1 MPYVLLTL
9 AVIAGAAAIFLWYL
23 DSKQRRAQQAEQ
35 PPAAVEL
42 PGQPEQTGASAELAD
57 APSADI
63 ASANILGNS
72 VPNTS
77 IPGAGESVAADT
89 EWSAQATYG
98 DALRRGRVLDDEEL
112 ATAEQLP
119 QQDLAEQ
126 DLPQHDEESAAESA
140 GDPIAEAKAEVDNA
154 ELDTEEG
161 SELDAAAGAEPL
173 VEPRSELDAEP
184 HVESDLEND
193 AEAESALASERQPEP
208 TEASQNPESAE
219 TLEAAEATETAPKP
233 EPDLASNELLSAE
246 ENRSDVSDASD
257 VNDLSDAAAVHADG
271 VNGADHFEERDD
283 AAEQPTPVAPVAKPA
298 GPRRDSIIPG
308 ALRRER
314 RQWAEKNGFS
324 FSKHDEY
331 LVDEWTRG
339 AAAGGAAPKDIVQG
353 SAYGHEMVL
362 MDLGGVNV
370 MAMRTGA
377 ATEIV
382 VDFRRVDRDQRND
395 RTTGEAVF
403 DDLLEVGHIA
413 DFTVYATD
421 AAVASRMIDARV
433 VTACDSLPEIVTAVW
448 MESDWVLAQTDKG
461 SHASDWDEMLAPLG
475 LLADVARVL
484 PPRSMANQILKFEGA
499 DPTRMM
505 GPKQPPA
512 FENNQLLHVV
522 PDPQDH
528 PPIQRPSEPVEL
540 PTRSKAEARGYLEP
554 YALGVDEVDAI
565 ADGVDK
571 SQEGGHRKRPHV
583 KRDLSAGPSI
593 FGDE

>member
-23 DSKQRRAQQAEQ
+23 DSKQRRAQQTEQ
-35 PPAAVEL
+35 PPAAVES

-57 APSADI
+57 APSTDI
-63 ASANILGNS
+63 ASAN
-72 VPNTS
+72 VPGAS
-77 IPGAGESVAADT
+77 IPSVDIPDAEDSVAADT

-119 QQDLAEQ
+119 QQDLVEQ
-126 DLPQHDEESAAESA
+126 DLPQHDEESATESA
-140 GDPIAEAKAEVDNA
+140 ADPIAEANAGVDN
-154 ELDTEEG
+154 
-161 SELDAAAGAEPL
+161 AEPL

-184 HVESDLEND
+184 HIESDIDSD
-193 AEAESALASERQPEP
+193 AEAESALVSEWQPEP
-208 TEASQNPESAE
+208 TEPSENPESAE
-219 TLEAAEATETAPKP
+219 ALEAAEATETAPKP
-233 EPDLASNELLSAE
+233 EPGLASNELLSAE
-246 ENRSDVSDASD
+246 ENRSDASDASD
-257 VNDLSDAAAVHADG
+257 ANDLSDAAAVHADG

-593 FGDE
+593 FDDE

>member
-35 PPAAVEL
+35 PPAAVES
-42 PGQPEQTGASAELAD
+42 PGQPEQTGASGELAD

-63 ASANILGNS
+63 ARA
-72 VPNTS
+72 S
-77 IPGAGESVAADT
+77 IPSVDIPDAEESVATDT

-112 ATAEQLP
+112 AIAEQLP
-119 QQDLAEQ
+119 QQ

-140 GDPIAEAKAEVDNA
+140 GDPIAEANAEVDNA
-154 ELDTEEG
+154 ELDTELDTEEG
-161 SELDAAAGAEPL
+161 
-173 VEPRSELDAEP
+173 SELDAEP

-193 AEAESALASERQPEP
+193 AETDSALVSERQPEP
-208 TEASQNPESAE
+208 TEASEKP
-219 TLEAAEATETAPKP
+219 EATENPETAPKP
-233 EPDLASNELLSAE
+233 EPGLASDELLSAE
-246 ENRSDVSDASD
+246 ENRSDASDASD
-257 VNDLSDAAAVHADG
+257 ANDLSDAAAVHADG

-283 AAEQPTPVAPVAKPA
+283 AAEQPTPVAKPA

-554 YALGVDEVDAI
+554 YALGVDEVDVI

>member
-42 PGQPEQTGASAELAD
+42 PGQPEQTGASGELAD

-63 ASANILGNS
+63 ARANILGNS

-77 IPGAGESVAADT
+77 IPGAEESVAADT

-119 QQDLAEQ
+119 QQDL
-126 DLPQHDEESAAESA
+126 PQHDEESAAESA
-140 GDPIAEAKAEVDNA
+140 ADSAVDPIAEANAEVDNA
-154 ELDTEEG
+154 ELD
-161 SELDAAAGAEPL
+161 SAEPL

-193 AEAESALASERQPEP
+193 AEAESALESERQPEP
-208 TEASQNPESAE
+208 TEASENPESAE
-219 TLEAAEATETAPKP
+219 ALEAAEATETAPKP
-233 EPDLASNELLSAE
+233 EPGLASNELLSAE
-246 ENRSDVSDASD
+246 ENRSDASDASD
-257 VNDLSDAAAVHADG
+257 ANDLSDAAAVHADG

>member
-35 PPAAVEL
+35 PPAAVES

-63 ASANILGNS
+63 ASANILGTS

-77 IPGAGESVAADT
+77 IPGAEESVATDT

-119 QQDLAEQ
+119 QQDL
-126 DLPQHDEESAAESA
+126 PQQDEEFAAESA
-140 GDPIAEAKAEVDNA
+140 ADPIAEANAGVNNA

-193 AEAESALASERQPEP
+193 AETDLPLVSERQPEP
-208 TEASQNPESAE
+208 TEASENPESAE
-219 TLEAAEATETAPKP
+219 ALEAAEATETAPKP
-233 EPDLASNELLSAE
+233 EPGLESNELLSAE
-246 ENRSDVSDASD
+246 ENRSDVSDVNDHRSDVSD
-257 VNDLSDAAAVHADG
+257 VNDLSDAAEH
-271 VNGADHFEERDD
+271 
-283 AAEQPTPVAPVAKPA
+283 PTPVAPVAKPA

>member
-23 DSKQRRAQQAEQ
+23 DSKQRRAQQTEQ
-35 PPAAVEL
+35 PPAAVES

-57 APSADI
+57 APSTDI
-63 ASANILGNS
+63 ASAN
-72 VPNTS
+72 VPGAS
-77 IPGAGESVAADT
+77 IPSVDIPDAEDSVATDT

-140 GDPIAEAKAEVDNA
+140 ADPIAEANAGVNNA

-193 AEAESALASERQPEP
+193 AETDLALVSERQPEP
-208 TEASQNPESAE
+208 TEASENP
-219 TLEAAEATETAPKP
+219 EAAEATETAPKA
-233 EPDLASNELLSAE
+233 EPGLESNELLSAE
-246 ENRSDVSDASD
+246 ENRSDASD
-257 VNDLSDAAAVHADG
+257 VNDLSDAAEH
-271 VNGADHFEERDD
+271 
-283 AAEQPTPVAPVAKPA
+283 PTPVAPVAKPA

-593 FGDE
+593 FDDE

>member
-57 APSADI
+57 APNTDI
-63 ASANILGNS
+63 PGASISND
-72 VPNTS
+72 S
-77 IPGAGESVAADT
+77 IPGAEESVAADT

-119 QQDLAEQ
+119 QQDL
-126 DLPQHDEESAAESA
+126 PQRDEEFAAESA
-140 GDPIAEAKAEVDNA
+140 ADSVAEAN
-154 ELDTEEG
+154 T
-161 SELDAAAGAEPL
+161 
-173 VEPRSELDAEP
+173 EP
-184 HVESDLEND
+184 HVESDIDND
-193 AEAESALASERQPEP
+193 AKAEPALESERQPEP
-208 TEASQNPESAE
+208 TEDSETPKTAETAEPPETAETSETAETTGNPE
-219 TLEAAEATETAPKP
+219 TIETAPKP
-233 EPDLASNELLSAE
+233 EPGLASNELLSAE

-257 VNDLSDAAAVHADG
+257 ASDANDLSDAAAVHADG

-283 AAEQPTPVAPVAKPA
+283 PAEQPTPVAPVAKPA

>member
-35 PPAAVEL
+35 PPAAVES

-63 ASANILGNS
+63 ASA
-72 VPNTS
+72 S
-77 IPGAGESVAADT
+77 IPGAEESVAAGT

-119 QQDLAEQ
+119 QQDLPQQDLAEQ
-126 DLPQHDEESAAESA
+126 DEESAAESA
-140 GDPIAEAKAEVDNA
+140 ADPIAEANAGVNNA
-154 ELDTEEG
+154 ELD
-161 SELDAAAGAEPL
+161 SAEPL

-193 AEAESALASERQPEP
+193 AEAESALVSERQPEP
-208 TEASQNPESAE
+208 TEASETPKTAE
-219 TLEAAEATETAPKP
+219 TSETIETAPKP

-246 ENRSDVSDASD
+246 ENRSDASDA
-257 VNDLSDAAAVHADG
+257 NDLSDAAAVHADG
-271 VNGADHFEERDD
+271 VDGADHFEERHD

>member
-42 PGQPEQTGASAELAD
+42 PGQPEQTGASGELAD

-63 ASANILGNS
+63 ARANILGNS

-119 QQDLAEQ
+119 QQDL
-126 DLPQHDEESAAESA
+126 PQHDEESAAESA
-140 GDPIAEAKAEVDNA
+140 ADSVAEANTEVDDA
-154 ELDTEEG
+154 ELD
-161 SELDAAAGAEPL
+161 SAEPL

-184 HVESDLEND
+184 HIESDIDND
-193 AEAESALASERQPEP
+193 AEAESALESERQPEP
-208 TEASQNPESAE
+208 TEDSETPKTSETSETTETTETTETPE
-219 TLEAAEATETAPKP
+219 TIETAPKP
-233 EPDLASNELLSAE
+233 EPGLASNELFSAE
-246 ENRSDVSDASD
+246 ENRSDASDVSDA
-257 VNDLSDAAAVHADG
+257 NDLSDAAAVHADG

-314 RQWAEKNGFS
+314 RQWAEKSGFS

>member
-23 DSKQRRAQQAEQ
+23 DSKQRRAQQTEQ
-35 PPAAVEL
+35 PPAAVES

-57 APSADI
+57 APSTDI
-63 ASANILGNS
+63 ASAN
-72 VPNTS
+72 VPGAS
-77 IPGAGESVAADT
+77 IPSVDIPDAEDSVATDT

-119 QQDLAEQ
+119 QQDL
-126 DLPQHDEESAAESA
+126 PQQDEESAAESA
-140 GDPIAEAKAEVDNA
+140 ADPIAEANAEVDNA
-154 ELDTEEG
+154 ELDTELDTEEG

-184 HVESDLEND
+184 HVESDLEYD
-193 AEAESALASERQPEP
+193 AETDSALVSERQPEP
-208 TEASQNPESAE
+208 TEASENPESAE
-219 TLEAAEATETAPKP
+219 ALEAAEATETAPKP
-233 EPDLASNELLSAE
+233 EPGLESNELLSAE
-246 ENRSDVSDASD
+246 ENRSDVSD
-257 VNDLSDAAAVHADG
+257 VNDLSDAAEH
-271 VNGADHFEERDD
+271 
-283 AAEQPTPVAPVAKPA
+283 PTPVAPIAKPA

-593 FGDE
+593 FDDE

>member
-42 PGQPEQTGASAELAD
+42 PGQPEQTAASAELAD
-57 APSADI
+57 APRSNVPGASI
-63 ASANILGNS
+63 PSANI
-72 VPNTS
+72 
-77 IPGAGESVAADT
+77 PGAEESVAADT

-98 DALRRGRVLDDEEL
+98 DVLRRGRVLDDEEL

-119 QQDLAEQ
+119 QQDL
-126 DLPQHDEESAAESA
+126 PQRDEESAAESA
-140 GDPIAEAKAEVDNA
+140 ADSAVDPIAEAN
-154 ELDTEEG
+154 T
-161 SELDAAAGAEPL
+161 
-173 VEPRSELDAEP
+173 EP
-184 HVESDLEND
+184 HVESDIDND
-193 AEAESALASERQPEP
+193 AEAEPALESERQPEP
-208 TEASQNPESAE
+208 TEDSETPKTAETSETAETTGNPE
-219 TLEAAEATETAPKP
+219 TIETAPKP
-233 EPDLASNELLSAE
+233 EPGLASNEMLSAE

-257 VNDLSDAAAVHADG
+257 ASDANDLSDAAAVHADG

-448 MESDWVLAQTDKG
+448 MESDWVLAQTDRG

>member
-9 AVIAGAAAIFLWYL
+9 AVIVGAAAIFLWYL
-23 DSKQRRAQQAEQ
+23 DSKQRRAQQTEQ
-35 PPAAVEL
+35 PPAAVES

-57 APSADI
+57 APSTDI
-63 ASANILGNS
+63 ASAN
-72 VPNTS
+72 VPGVS
-77 IPGAGESVAADT
+77 IPNVDIPDAEDSVAADT

-119 QQDLAEQ
+119 QQD
-126 DLPQHDEESAAESA
+126 EEFAAESA
-140 GDPIAEAKAEVDNA
+140 ADPIAEANAEVDN
-154 ELDTEEG
+154 
-161 SELDAAAGAEPL
+161 AEPL

-184 HVESDLEND
+184 HIESDIDSD
-193 AEAESALASERQPEP
+193 AEAESALESERQPEP
-208 TEASQNPESAE
+208 TEDSETPKTAE
-219 TLEAAEATETAPKP
+219 TSETTEHPETIETAPKP
-233 EPDLASNELLSAE
+233 EPGLESNELLSAE
-246 ENRSDVSDASD
+246 ENRSDVSD
-257 VNDLSDAAAVHADG
+257 VNDLS
-271 VNGADHFEERDD
+271 D

-593 FGDE
+593 FDDE

>member
-23 DSKQRRAQQAEQ
+23 DSKQRRAQQTEQ
-35 PPAAVEL
+35 PPAAVES

-57 APSADI
+57 APRTDI
-63 ASANILGNS
+63 ASAN
-72 VPNTS
+72 VPGAS
-77 IPGAGESVAADT
+77 IPSVDIPDAEDSVATDT

-119 QQDLAEQ
+119 QQDLPQQDLVEQ
-126 DLPQHDEESAAESA
+126 DLPQQDEESAAESA
-140 GDPIAEAKAEVDNA
+140 ADPIAEANAGVNNA
-154 ELDTEEG
+154 ELDTGEG

-193 AEAESALASERQPEP
+193 AETDSALVSERQPEP
-208 TEASQNPESAE
+208 TEASENPETAE
-219 TLEAAEATETAPKP
+219 ALEAAKATETAPKP
-233 EPDLASNELLSAE
+233 EPGLESNELLSAE
-246 ENRSDVSDASD
+246 ENRSDVSD
-257 VNDLSDAAAVHADG
+257 VNDLSDAAEH
-271 VNGADHFEERDD
+271 
-283 AAEQPTPVAPVAKPA
+283 PTPVAPIAKPA

-370 MAMRTGA
+370 MAMRTGS

-593 FGDE
+593 FDDE

>member
-35 PPAAVEL
+35 PPAAVES

-63 ASANILGNS
+63 ASANILGTS

-77 IPGAGESVAADT
+77 IPGAEESVATDT

-119 QQDLAEQ
+119 QQDL
-126 DLPQHDEESAAESA
+126 PQQDEEFAAESA
-140 GDPIAEAKAEVDNA
+140 ADPIAEANAGVNNA

-193 AEAESALASERQPEP
+193 AETELPLVSERQPEP
-208 TEASQNPESAE
+208 TEASENPESAE
-219 TLEAAEATETAPKP
+219 ALEAAEATETAPKP
-233 EPDLASNELLSAE
+233 EPGLESNELLSAE
-246 ENRSDVSDASD
+246 ENRSDVSDVNDHRSDVSDVNDHRSDVSD
-257 VNDLSDAAAVHADG
+257 VNDLSDAAEH
-271 VNGADHFEERDD
+271 
-283 AAEQPTPVAPVAKPA
+283 PTPVAPVAKPA

>member
-57 APSADI
+57 APSTDI
-63 ASANILGNS
+63 ASAN
-72 VPNTS
+72 V
-77 IPGAGESVAADT
+77 PGAEESVAAGT

-119 QQDLAEQ
+119 QQDLPQQDLAEQ
-126 DLPQHDEESAAESA
+126 DEESAAESA
-140 GDPIAEAKAEVDNA
+140 VDPIAEANAEVDNA
-154 ELDTEEG
+154 ELD
-161 SELDAAAGAEPL
+161 SAEPL

-193 AEAESALASERQPEP
+193 AEAESALVSERQPEP
-208 TEASQNPESAE
+208 TEASENPESAE
-219 TLEAAEATETAPKP
+219 ALEAAEATETAPKP
-233 EPDLASNELLSAE
+233 EPGLASNELFSAE
-246 ENRSDVSDASD
+246 ENRSDVSDTSD
-257 VNDLSDAAAVHADG
+257 ANDLSDAAAVHADG

-283 AAEQPTPVAPVAKPA
+283 AAEQPTPVAKPA

>member
-42 PGQPEQTGASAELAD
+42 PGQPEQTGANGELAD

-63 ASANILGNS
+63 ARANILG
-72 VPNTS
+72 
-77 IPGAGESVAADT
+77 AEESVAADT

-126 DLPQHDEESAAESA
+126 DLPQRDEEFVAESA
-140 GDPIAEAKAEVDNA
+140 GDPIAEAN
-154 ELDTEEG
+154 T
-161 SELDAAAGAEPL
+161 
-173 VEPRSELDAEP
+173 EP
-184 HVESDLEND
+184 HIESDIDND
-193 AEAESALASERQPEP
+193 AEAESALESERQPEP
-208 TEASQNPESAE
+208 TEDSEPPKTAETSETTETTETTENPE
-219 TLEAAEATETAPKP
+219 TIETAPKP
-233 EPDLASNELLSAE
+233 EPGLASDELLSAE
-246 ENRSDVSDASD
+246 ENRSDASDASD
-257 VNDLSDAAAVHADG
+257 ANDLSDAAAVHADG
-271 VNGADHFEERDD
+271 VNGADQFEERDD

-522 PDPQDH
+522 PDPLDH

>member
-23 DSKQRRAQQAEQ
+23 DSKQRRAQQTEQ
-35 PPAAVEL
+35 PPAAVES

-57 APSADI
+57 APSTDI
-63 ASANILGNS
+63 ASAN
-72 VPNTS
+72 VPGAS
-77 IPGAGESVAADT
+77 IPSVDIPDAEESVATDT

-126 DLPQHDEESAAESA
+126 DLPQHDEESATESA
-140 GDPIAEAKAEVDNA
+140 ADPIAEAN
-154 ELDTEEG
+154 T
-161 SELDAAAGAEPL
+161 
-173 VEPRSELDAEP
+173 EP
-184 HVESDLEND
+184 HVESDIDSD
-193 AEAESALASERQPEP
+193 AEAESALESERQPEP
-208 TEASQNPESAE
+208 TEDSETPKTAE
-219 TLEAAEATETAPKP
+219 TSETTETPETIETAPKP
-233 EPDLASNELLSAE
+233 EPGLASNELLSAE
-246 ENRSDVSDASD
+246 ENRSDASDASD
-257 VNDLSDAAAVHADG
+257 ANDLSDAAAVHADG

-283 AAEQPTPVAPVAKPA
+283 AAEHPTPVAPVAKPA

-593 FGDE
+593 FDDE

>member
-23 DSKQRRAQQAEQ
+23 DSKQRRAQQTEQ
-35 PPAAVEL
+35 PPAAVES

-57 APSADI
+57 APRTDI
-63 ASANILGNS
+63 ASAN
-72 VPNTS
+72 VPGAS
-77 IPGAGESVAADT
+77 IPSVDIPDAEDSVATDT

-119 QQDLAEQ
+119 QQDLPQQDLVEQ
-126 DLPQHDEESAAESA
+126 DLPQQDEESAAESA
-140 GDPIAEAKAEVDNA
+140 ADPIAEANAGVNNA
-154 ELDTEEG
+154 ELDTGEG

-173 VEPRSELDAEP
+173 VEP

-193 AEAESALASERQPEP
+193 AETDSALVSEWQPEP
-208 TEASQNPESAE
+208 TEPSENPESAE
-219 TLEAAEATETAPKP
+219 ALEAAEATETAPKP
-233 EPDLASNELLSAE
+233 EPGLASNELLSAE
-246 ENRSDVSDASD
+246 ENRSDASDASD
-257 VNDLSDAAAVHADG
+257 ANDLSDAAAVHADG

-593 FGDE
+593 FDDE

>member
-23 DSKQRRAQQAEQ
+23 DSKQRRAQQTEQ
-35 PPAAVEL
+35 PPAAVES

-57 APSADI
+57 APSTDI
-63 ASANILGNS
+63 ASAN
-72 VPNTS
+72 VPGAS
-77 IPGAGESVAADT
+77 IPSVDIPDAEDSVAADT

-119 QQDLAEQ
+119 QQDLVEQ

-140 GDPIAEAKAEVDNA
+140 ADPIAEANAEVDNA

-161 SELDAAAGAEPL
+161 SELDAAAGAEPH

-184 HVESDLEND
+184 HVESDIGSD
-193 AEAESALASERQPEP
+193 AEAESALESERQPEP
-208 TEASQNPESAE
+208 TAASEHPEAAE
-219 TLEAAEATETAPKP
+219 ALEAAEATETAPKA
-233 EPDLASNELLSAE
+233 EPGLESNELLSAE

-257 VNDLSDAAAVHADG
+257 VNDLSDAAEH
-271 VNGADHFEERDD
+271 
-283 AAEQPTPVAPVAKPA
+283 PTPVAPVAKPA

-593 FGDE
+593 FDDE

>member
-42 PGQPEQTGASAELAD
+42 PGQPEQTGANGELAD
-57 APSADI
+57 APSTDI
-63 ASANILGNS
+63 ARANILGNS

-77 IPGAGESVAADT
+77 IPGAEESVAADT

-112 ATAEQLP
+112 AIAEQLP
-119 QQDLAEQ
+119 QQNLAEQ
-126 DLPQHDEESAAESA
+126 DLPQHDEEFAAESA
-140 GDPIAEAKAEVDNA
+140 GDPIAEANTEVDDA
-154 ELDTEEG
+154 ELD
-161 SELDAAAGAEPL
+161 SAEPL

-193 AEAESALASERQPEP
+193 AEAESALESERQPEP
-208 TEASQNPESAE
+208 TEDSEPPKTAE
-219 TLEAAEATETAPKP
+219 TSETSETTETTETPETIETAPKP
-233 EPDLASNELLSAE
+233 EPGLASNELFSAE

-257 VNDLSDAAAVHADG
+257 ANDLSDAAAVHADG
-271 VNGADHFEERDD
+271 VNGADHFEERHD

>member
-42 PGQPEQTGASAELAD
+42 PGQPEQTGASGELAD

-63 ASANILGNS
+63 ARANILGNS

-77 IPGAGESVAADT
+77 IPGAEESVAADT

-119 QQDLAEQ
+119 QQDL
-126 DLPQHDEESAAESA
+126 PQHDEESAAESA
-140 GDPIAEAKAEVDNA
+140 ADSVAEANTEVDDA
-154 ELDTEEG
+154 ELD
-161 SELDAAAGAEPL
+161 SAEPL

-184 HVESDLEND
+184 HIESDIDND
-193 AEAESALASERQPEP
+193 AEAESALESERQPEP
-208 TEASQNPESAE
+208 TEDSETPKTAE
-219 TLEAAEATETAPKP
+219 TSETTETPETAPKP
-233 EPDLASNELLSAE
+233 EPGLASNELLSAE
-246 ENRSDVSDASD
+246 ENRSDASDASD
-257 VNDLSDAAAVHADG
+257 ANDLSDAAAVHADG

>member
-57 APSADI
+57 APRSNVPGA
-63 ASANILGNS
+63 S
-72 VPNTS
+72 VPNDS
-77 IPGAGESVAADT
+77 IPGAEESVAADT

-119 QQDLAEQ
+119 QQDL
-126 DLPQHDEESAAESA
+126 PQQDEESAAESA
-140 GDPIAEAKAEVDNA
+140 VDPIAEAN
-154 ELDTEEG
+154 T
-161 SELDAAAGAEPL
+161 
-173 VEPRSELDAEP
+173 EP
-184 HVESDLEND
+184 HVESDIDND
-193 AEAESALASERQPEP
+193 AEAEPALESERQPEP
-208 TEASQNPESAE
+208 TEDSETPKTAETAETPETAEISETTETTGNPETIE
-219 TLEAAEATETAPKP
+219 RAPKP
-233 EPDLASNELLSAE
+233 EPGLASNELLSAE

-257 VNDLSDAAAVHADG
+257 ANDLSDAAAVHADG

-565 ADGVDK
+565 AHGVDK

>member
-23 DSKQRRAQQAEQ
+23 DSKQRRAQQTEQ
-35 PPAAVEL
+35 PPAAVES

-57 APSADI
+57 APSTDI
-63 ASANILGNS
+63 ASANVPGASI
-72 VPNTS
+72 PNTS
-77 IPGAGESVAADT
+77 IPGAEESVAADT

-119 QQDLAEQ
+119 QQDL
-126 DLPQHDEESAAESA
+126 PQHDEESAAESA
-140 GDPIAEAKAEVDNA
+140 ADPIAEANAEVDNA

-161 SELDAAAGAEPL
+161 SELDAAAGAEP
-173 VEPRSELDAEP
+173 RSELDAEP
-184 HVESDLEND
+184 HVESDIGSD
-193 AEAESALASERQPEP
+193 AEAESALESERQPEP
-208 TEASQNPESAE
+208 TAASEHPEAAE
-219 TLEAAEATETAPKP
+219 ALEAAEATETAPKA
-233 EPDLASNELLSAE
+233 EPGLESNELLSAE

-257 VNDLSDAAAVHADG
+257 VNDLSDAAEH
-271 VNGADHFEERDD
+271 
-283 AAEQPTPVAPVAKPA
+283 PTPVAPVAKPA

-339 AAAGGAAPKDIVQG
+339 AAADGAAPKDIVQG

-522 PDPQDH
+522 PDPQHH

-593 FGDE
+593 FDDE

>member
-35 PPAAVEL
+35 PPAAVES
-42 PGQPEQTGASAELAD
+42 PGQPEQTGASGELAD

-63 ASANILGNS
+63 ARA
-72 VPNTS
+72 S
-77 IPGAGESVAADT
+77 IPSVDIPDAEESVATDT

-112 ATAEQLP
+112 AIAEQLP
-119 QQDLAEQ
+119 QQ

-140 GDPIAEAKAEVDNA
+140 GDPIAEANAEVDNA
-154 ELDTEEG
+154 ELDTELDTEEG
-161 SELDAAAGAEPL
+161 
-173 VEPRSELDAEP
+173 SELDAEP

-193 AEAESALASERQPEP
+193 AETDSALVSERQPEP
-208 TEASQNPESAE
+208 TEASEKP
-219 TLEAAEATETAPKP
+219 EATENPETAPKP
-233 EPDLASNELLSAE
+233 EPGLASNELLSAE
-246 ENRSDVSDASD
+246 ENRSDASDA
-257 VNDLSDAAAVHADG
+257 NDLSDAAAVHADG
-271 VNGADHFEERDD
+271 VDGADHFEERHD

>member
-35 PPAAVEL
+35 PPAAVES

-57 APSADI
+57 APRTDI
-63 ASANILGNS
+63 ASAN
-72 VPNTS
+72 VPGAS
-77 IPGAGESVAADT
+77 IPSVDIPDAEDSVATDT

-119 QQDLAEQ
+119 QQDLPQQDLVEQ
-126 DLPQHDEESAAESA
+126 DLPQQDEESAAESA
-140 GDPIAEAKAEVDNA
+140 ADPIAEANAGVNNA
-154 ELDTEEG
+154 ELDTGEG

-193 AEAESALASERQPEP
+193 AETDSALVSERQPEP
-208 TEASQNPESAE
+208 TEASENPETAE
-219 TLEAAEATETAPKP
+219 ALEAAKATETAPKP
-233 EPDLASNELLSAE
+233 EPGLESNELLSAE
-246 ENRSDVSDASD
+246 ENRSDVSD
-257 VNDLSDAAAVHADG
+257 VNDLSDAAEH
-271 VNGADHFEERDD
+271 
-283 AAEQPTPVAPVAKPA
+283 PTPVAPIAKPA

-522 PDPQDH
+522 PDLQDH

>member
-63 ASANILGNS
+63 ARANILGNS

-119 QQDLAEQ
+119 QQDL
-126 DLPQHDEESAAESA
+126 PQHDEEFAADSAV
-140 GDPIAEAKAEVDNA
+140 DPIAEANAGVNNA

-161 SELDAAAGAEPL
+161 SELDA
-173 VEPRSELDAEP
+173 EP
-184 HVESDLEND
+184 HVEADLEND
-193 AEAESALASERQPEP
+193 AEAESALVSERQPEP
-208 TEASQNPESAE
+208 TEASENPESAE
-219 TLEAAEATETAPKP
+219 ALEAAEATETAPKP

-246 ENRSDVSDASD
+246 ENRSDASDA
-257 VNDLSDAAAVHADG
+257 NDLSDAAAVHADG
-271 VNGADHFEERDD
+271 VDGADHFEERHD

-593 FGDE
+593 FDDE

>member
-57 APSADI
+57 APSTDI
-63 ASANILGNS
+63 ASAN
-72 VPNTS
+72 VPGAS
-77 IPGAGESVAADT
+77 IPSVDIPDAEDSVAADT

-126 DLPQHDEESAAESA
+126 DLPQQDEEFAAESA
-140 GDPIAEAKAEVDNA
+140 GDPIAEANAEVDNA
-154 ELDTEEG
+154 ELD
-161 SELDAAAGAEPL
+161 SAEPL

-193 AEAESALASERQPEP
+193 AEAESALESERQPEP
-208 TEASQNPESAE
+208 TEASENPESAE
-219 TLEAAEATETAPKP
+219 ALEAAEATETAPKP

-246 ENRSDVSDASD
+246 ENRSDASDA
-257 VNDLSDAAAVHADG
+257 NDLSDAAAVHADG
-271 VNGADHFEERDD
+271 VDGADHFEERHD

>member
-63 ASANILGNS
+63 ASA
-72 VPNTS
+72 S
-77 IPGAGESVAADT
+77 IPGAEESVAAGT

-126 DLPQHDEESAAESA
+126 DLPQQDEEFAAESA
-140 GDPIAEAKAEVDNA
+140 GDPIAEANAEVDNA
-154 ELDTEEG
+154 ELD
-161 SELDAAAGAEPL
+161 SAEPL

-193 AEAESALASERQPEP
+193 AEAESALESERQPEP
-208 TEASQNPESAE
+208 TEASETPKTAE
-219 TLEAAEATETAPKP
+219 TSETTETPETIETAPKP
-233 EPDLASNELLSAE
+233 EPGLASDELLSAE
-246 ENRSDVSDASD
+246 ENRSDASDASD
-257 VNDLSDAAAVHADG
+257 ANDLSDAAAVHADG

>member
-23 DSKQRRAQQAEQ
+23 DSKQRRAQQTEQ
-35 PPAAVEL
+35 PPAAVES

-57 APSADI
+57 APSTDI
-63 ASANILGNS
+63 ASAN
-72 VPNTS
+72 VPGAS
-77 IPGAGESVAADT
+77 IPSVDIPDAEDSVATDT

-140 GDPIAEAKAEVDNA
+140 ADPIAEANAGVNNA

-184 HVESDLEND
+184 YVESDLEND
-193 AEAESALASERQPEP
+193 AETDLALVSERQPEP
-208 TEASQNPESAE
+208 TEASENP
-219 TLEAAEATETAPKP
+219 EAAEATETAPKA
-233 EPDLASNELLSAE
+233 EPGLESNELLSAE
-246 ENRSDVSDASD
+246 ENRSDASD
-257 VNDLSDAAAVHADG
+257 VNDLSDAAEH
-271 VNGADHFEERDD
+271 
-283 AAEQPTPVAPVAKPA
+283 PTPVAPVAKPA

-593 FGDE
+593 FDDE

>member
-1 MPYVLLTL
+1 M
-9 AVIAGAAAIFLWYL
+9 
-23 DSKQRRAQQAEQ
+23 
-35 PPAAVEL
+35 
-42 PGQPEQTGASAELAD
+42 
-57 APSADI
+57 
-63 ASANILGNS
+63 
-72 VPNTS
+72 
-77 IPGAGESVAADT
+77 
-89 EWSAQATYG
+89 
-98 DALRRGRVLDDEEL
+98 
-112 ATAEQLP
+112 
-119 QQDLAEQ
+119 
-126 DLPQHDEESAAESA
+126 
-140 GDPIAEAKAEVDNA
+140 
-154 ELDTEEG
+154 
-161 SELDAAAGAEPL
+161 
-173 VEPRSELDAEP
+173 
-184 HVESDLEND
+184 
-193 AEAESALASERQPEP
+193 
-208 TEASQNPESAE
+208 
-219 TLEAAEATETAPKP
+219 
-233 EPDLASNELLSAE
+233 
-246 ENRSDVSDASD
+246 
-257 VNDLSDAAAVHADG
+257 
-271 VNGADHFEERDD
+271 
-283 AAEQPTPVAPVAKPA
+283 
-298 GPRRDSIIPG
+298 
-308 ALRRER
+308 RRER

-593 FGDE
+593 FDDE

>member
-63 ASANILGNS
+63 ASA
-72 VPNTS
+72 S
-77 IPGAGESVAADT
+77 IPGAEESVAAGT

-119 QQDLAEQ
+119 QQDLPQQDLAEQ
-126 DLPQHDEESAAESA
+126 DEESAAESA
-140 GDPIAEAKAEVDNA
+140 ADPIAEANAGVNNA
-154 ELDTEEG
+154 ELD
-161 SELDAAAGAEPL
+161 SAEPL

-184 HVESDLEND
+184 HIESDIDSD
-193 AEAESALASERQPEP
+193 AEAESALESERQPEP
-208 TEASQNPESAE
+208 TEASETPKTAE
-219 TLEAAEATETAPKP
+219 TSETTETPETIETAPKP
-233 EPDLASNELLSAE
+233 EPGLASNELLSAE
-246 ENRSDVSDASD
+246 ENRSDASDA
-257 VNDLSDAAAVHADG
+257 NDLSDAAAVHADG
-271 VNGADHFEERDD
+271 VNGADHFEERHD
-283 AAEQPTPVAPVAKPA
+283 AAEHPTPVAPIAKPA

>member
-57 APSADI
+57 APSTDI
-63 ASANILGNS
+63 ASAN
-72 VPNTS
+72 VPGAS
-77 IPGAGESVAADT
+77 IPSVDIPDAEDSVAADT

-98 DALRRGRVLDDEEL
+98 DTLRRGRVLDDEEL

-126 DLPQHDEESAAESA
+126 DLPQQDEEFTAESA
-140 GDPIAEAKAEVDNA
+140 GDPIAEANAEVDNA

-208 TEASQNPESAE
+208 TEASENPESAE
-219 TLEAAEATETAPKP
+219 ALEAAEATETAPKP

-257 VNDLSDAAAVHADG
+257 VNDLS
-271 VNGADHFEERDD
+271 D

>member
-126 DLPQHDEESAAESA
+126 DLPQQDEESAAESA
-140 GDPIAEAKAEVDNA
+140 ADPIAEANAEVDNA

-219 TLEAAEATETAPKP
+219 ALEAAEATETAPKP

-257 VNDLSDAAAVHADG
+257 VNDLS
-271 VNGADHFEERDD
+271 D

-448 MESDWVLAQTDKG
+448 MESDWVLVQTDKG

-593 FGDE
+593 FDDE

>member
-23 DSKQRRAQQAEQ
+23 DSKQRRAQQTEQ
-35 PPAAVEL
+35 PPAAVES

-57 APSADI
+57 APSTDI
-63 ASANILGNS
+63 ASAN
-72 VPNTS
+72 VPGAS
-77 IPGAGESVAADT
+77 IPSVDIPDAEDSVATDT

-119 QQDLAEQ
+119 QQDL
-126 DLPQHDEESAAESA
+126 PQQDEESAAESA
-140 GDPIAEAKAEVDNA
+140 ADPIVEANAGVNNA

-193 AEAESALASERQPEP
+193 AETDSALVSERQPEP
-208 TEASQNPESAE
+208 TEASENPETAE
-219 TLEAAEATETAPKP
+219 ALEAAKATETVPKP
-233 EPDLASNELLSAE
+233 EPGLESNELLSAE
-246 ENRSDVSDASD
+246 ENRSDVSD
-257 VNDLSDAAAVHADG
+257 VNDLSDAAEH
-271 VNGADHFEERDD
+271 
-283 AAEQPTPVAPVAKPA
+283 PTPVAPIAKPA

-593 FGDE
+593 FDDE